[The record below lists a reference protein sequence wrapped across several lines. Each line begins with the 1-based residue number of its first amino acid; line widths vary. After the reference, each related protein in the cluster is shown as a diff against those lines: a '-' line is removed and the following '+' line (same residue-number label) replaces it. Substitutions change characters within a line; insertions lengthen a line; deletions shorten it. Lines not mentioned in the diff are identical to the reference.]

1 MNEPGPLVGG
11 TLVFLGSGVGGL
23 LRHAIGSAIQHAWG
37 PRFPLGTLVVNVSG
51 CLVMGLCIGTW
62 IGATPMREEFRL
74 AILIGVLGGYT
85 TFSSFGRDFFLLASE
100 GAWGR
105 AASYALLNVVLSL
118 LAVWVGAAIAHRVF
132 GQSVT

>member
-1 MNEPGPLVGG
+1 MNEPGPLLGG
-11 TLVFLGSGVGGL
+11 TFVFLGSGVGGL
-23 LRHAIGSAIQHAWG
+23 LRHALGSAIQNAFG

-51 CLVMGLCIGTW
+51 CLVMGLCIGAWLGT
-62 IGATPMREEFRL
+62 TPMREDFRL

-105 AASYALLNVVLSL
+105 AASYALLSVVLSL
-118 LAVWVGAAIAHRVF
+118 LAVWAGAFAAHRVF
-132 GQSVT
+132 GQGVA

>member
-1 MNEPGPLVGG
+1 MNEPGPLLGG

-23 LRHAIGSAIQHAWG
+23 LRHAIGSAVQQAWG

-51 CLVMGLCIGTW
+51 CLVMGLCVGAWIGT
-62 IGATPMREEFRL
+62 TPMREDFRL

-100 GAWGR
+100 GAWSR
-105 AASYALLNVVLSL
+105 AMFYAILSVALSL
-118 LAVWVGAAIAHRVF
+118 VAVAAGAAVAQRLF
-132 GQSVT
+132 GQSLA